1 MVTKEKTLVNKIMK
15 GETSMSPRRPCLGVY
30 KKQVRQSPNRCPQG
44 LEKSAAFFL
53 VFYIL
58 YGFVLK
64 VLQMSGVACCC
75 GVATKVEYKTLCVVE
90 NVARRCA
97 EC

>member
-1 MVTKEKTLVNKIMK
+1 M
-15 GETSMSPRRPCLGVY
+15 GEQTYRHTSCCDILY
-30 KKQVRQSPNRCPQG
+30 I
-44 LEKSAAFFL
+44 L
-53 VFYIL
+53 IL
-58 YGFVLK
+58 YGVVLK

-75 GVATKVEYKTLCVVE
+75 GVAAKVEYKTLCVVE